1 MKRFGA
7 VKARGFDTIRDA
19 GCDVVGGDHVNKVGS
34 AGQFAK
40 DDADLERNI
49 KQAHGKDK
57 KVLEHGQLVITPQ
70 RYVTFYFTNFPAQ
83 LSHFYLRKGFKV

>member
-1 MKRFGA
+1 
-7 VKARGFDTIRDA
+7 
-19 GCDVVGGDHVNKVGS
+19 
-34 AGQFAK
+34 
-40 DDADLERNI
+40 LERNI

-83 LSHFYLRKGFKV
+83 LSHFYLRKGFKVCGIFEDVYVAKKHNIHGKPYGFVKSQMLEM